1 MRVAQVLEILSLT
14 HSYLI
19 INNTKRER
27 VFSEKKSRSGEED
40 WRKPHSKKKKKK
52 KKEEEAQRREEEDL
66 KHIKQ

>member
-1 MRVAQVLEILSLT
+1 
-14 HSYLI
+14 
-19 INNTKRER
+19 